1 MPSEAVML
9 VIAALIAV
17 NVVVMGAIVIP
28 PLVGRRSPLASV
40 GEPEH
45 DAGELDRIDQAALI
59 GGLVGRPGEDRATY
73 DRIVRIVSW
82 AFLLSTAVI
91 VGASGLWPA
100 TTPAIFLLLGM
111 AGAFVLLVHD
121 LLPPATLGAAKYVL
135 EGTVALTFAT
145 LLVLLTGGHESPF
158 FFTFPLIVGAAA
170 LVVRP
175 TATFVLAMAA
185 AIGYIVATSLGSG
198 PATPVQLATVGIDL
212 TALLLLAYVGSV
224 IGREQRRSRDAALH
238 LSAVDPLTGLFN
250 RSFFFAA
257 LEREMARSAR
267 SGRGFCL
274 LMLDLDELKA
284 INDRA
289 GHHAGDAAL
298 RAVADT
304 IQGGIR
310 RIDVAARYGGDEFV
324 ALLPETDPTGGWVLA
339 EKIRIGVTGRAIEDL
354 VEPPTVSVGVV
365 AFPRDGASAD
375 ALMISAD
382 RAMYASKRAGRNRV
396 AGPTSEV
403 GAPEEAAAAQA
414 MAGGSGVPVM
424 AEEGRQGRTARPKV
438 VEPPV

>member
-1 MPSEAVML
+1 MPSGGVML
-9 VIAALIAV
+9 VIAVAISV
-17 NVVVMGAIVIP
+17 NVLVMAAIVLP

-40 GEPEH
+40 GEPESDAH
-45 DAGELDRIDQAALI
+45 DLERMDQAALI
-59 GGLVGRPGEDRATY
+59 GGLVGRPGEDRAAY

-82 AFLLSTAVI
+82 AFLLATAVI
-91 VGASGLWPA
+91 IGTTGLWPDS
-100 TTPAIFLLLGM
+100 TPAIFVLLGLS
-111 AGAFVLLVHD
+111 GAFVLIVHD
-121 LLPPATLGAAKYVL
+121 LMPPSALGAAKYVL

-145 LLVLLTGGHESPF
+145 FLVLLTGGHESPF

-170 LVVRP
+170 LVVRA
-175 TATFVLAMAA
+175 TATFVLAICA
-185 AIGYIVATSLGSG
+185 AIGYLVATTLGSG
-198 PATPVQLATVGIDL
+198 PATPVQMATVAVDL
-212 TALLLLAYVGSV
+212 TALSLLAYVGSV
-224 IGREQRRSRDAALH
+224 IGREQRRSRDAALR
-238 LSAVDPLTGLFN
+238 LSAIDPLTGLFN

-257 LEREMARSAR
+257 IEREMARSAR

-274 LMLDLDELKA
+274 LMLDLDELKT

-304 IQGGIR
+304 IKGGIR

-339 EKIRIGVTGRAIEDL
+339 EKIRLGVSGREIEDL
-354 VEPPTVSVGVV
+354 VEPPTVSIGVV
-365 AFPRDGASAD
+365 SFPRDGASAD

-396 AGPTSEV
+396 AGPESSP
-403 GAPEEAAAAQA
+403 GPAADADVQ
-414 MAGGSGVPVM
+414 VPVM
-424 AEEGRQGRTARPKV
+424 AEEGREARPEV

>member
-1 MPSEAVML
+1 MPPGGILL
-9 VIAALIAV
+9 VIAVAIVV
-17 NVVVMGAIVIP
+17 NVLVMAAIVVP
-28 PLVGRRSPLASV
+28 PLIGRRSPLASV

-45 DAGELDRIDQAALI
+45 DVRDLDGIEQAALI
-59 GGLVGRPGEDRATY
+59 GGLVGGPGEDRAAY

-82 AFLLSTAVI
+82 AFILATAVI
-91 VGASGLWPA
+91 VGTSGLWPA
-100 TTPAIFLLLGM
+100 TTPAIFVLLGL
-111 AGAFVLLVHD
+111 AGGFVLLVHD
-121 LLPPATLGAAKYVL
+121 LMPPAALGAAKYVL

-145 LLVLLTGGHESPF
+145 FLVLLTGGYASPF

-170 LVVRP
+170 LVIRP
-175 TATFVLAMAA
+175 IATFVLAIAA
-185 AIGYIVATSLGSG
+185 SVGYIVATTMGSG
-198 PATPVQLATVGIDL
+198 TPAPTELATVAVNL

-224 IGREQRRSRDAALH
+224 IGREQRRSRDAALR
-238 LSAVDPLTGLFN
+238 LSAVDPLTSLFN
-250 RSFFFAA
+250 RAFFFAA

-304 IQGGIR
+304 IRGGIR

-324 ALLPETDPTGGWVLA
+324 AVLPETDPTGGWVLA
-339 EKIRIGVTGRAIEDL
+339 EKIRLGVAARDIEGLDQA
-354 VEPPTVSVGVV
+354 PTVSVGVV
-365 AFPRDGASAD
+365 SYPRDGATAD

-396 AGPTSEV
+396 AGPESEA
-403 GAPEEAAAAQA
+403 GDAPPGPASARQPA
-414 MAGGSGVPVM
+414 VP
-424 AEEGRQGRTARPKV
+424 EV

>member
-1 MPSEAVML
+1 MPSGAVML
-9 VIAALIAV
+9 VIAVAISV
-17 NVVVMGAIVIP
+17 NVLVMAAIVLP

-40 GEPEH
+40 GEPESDAH
-45 DAGELDRIDQAALI
+45 DLERMDQAALI
-59 GGLVGRPGEDRATY
+59 GGLVGRPGEDRAAY

-82 AFLLSTAVI
+82 AFLLATAVI
-91 VGASGLWPA
+91 IGTTGLWPDS
-100 TTPAIFLLLGM
+100 TPAIFVLLGM
-111 AGAFVLLVHD
+111 SGAFVLIVHD
-121 LLPPATLGAAKYVL
+121 LMPPSALGAAKYVL

-145 LLVLLTGGHESPF
+145 FLVLLTGGHESPF

-170 LVVRP
+170 LVVRA
-175 TATFVLAMAA
+175 TATFVLAICA
-185 AIGYIVATSLGSG
+185 AIGYLVATTLGSG
-198 PATPVQLATVGIDL
+198 PATPVQMATVAVDL
-212 TALLLLAYVGSV
+212 TALSLLAYVGSV
-224 IGREQRRSRDAALH
+224 IGREQRRSRDAALR
-238 LSAVDPLTGLFN
+238 LSAIDPLTGLFN

-257 LEREMARSAR
+257 IEREMARSAR

-274 LMLDLDELKA
+274 LMLDLDELKT

-304 IQGGIR
+304 IKGGIR

-339 EKIRIGVTGRAIEDL
+339 EKIRLGVSGREIEDL
-354 VEPPTVSVGVV
+354 VEPPTVSIGVV
-365 AFPRDGASAD
+365 SFPRDGASAD

-396 AGPTSEV
+396 AGPESSP
-403 GAPEEAAAAQA
+403 GPAADADVQ
-414 MAGGSGVPVM
+414 VPVM
-424 AEEGRQGRTARPKV
+424 AEEGREARPEV

>member
-1 MPSEAVML
+1 MPSGAVL
-9 VIAALIAV
+9 FVIAAAISV
-17 NVVVMGAIVIP
+17 NVLVMAAIVIP

-40 GEPEH
+40 GEPER
-45 DAGELDRIDQAALI
+45 DTREIERIEEAALI
-59 GGLVGRPGEDRATY
+59 GGLVGRPGEDRVAY

-82 AFLLSTAVI
+82 AFLLATAVI
-91 VGASGLWPA
+91 IGTTGLWPD
-100 TTPAIFLLLGM
+100 TTPAIFVLLGLS
-111 AGAFVLLVHD
+111 GAFVLLVHD
-121 LLPPATLGAAKYVL
+121 LMPPSALGAAKYIL

-145 LLVLLTGGHESPF
+145 FLVLLTGGHESPF

-170 LVVRP
+170 LVVRA
-175 TATFVLAMAA
+175 TATFVLAISA
-185 AIGYIVATSLGSG
+185 AIGYIVATTLGSG
-198 PATPVQLATVGIDL
+198 PPTPVQMATVAVDL
-212 TALLLLAYVGSV
+212 TALSLLAYVGSV
-224 IGREQRRSRDAALH
+224 IGREQRRSRDAALR
-238 LSAVDPLTGLFN
+238 LSAIDPLTGLFN
-250 RSFFFAA
+250 RAFFFAA

-284 INDRA
+284 ITARA

-339 EKIRIGVTGRAIEDL
+339 ETIRLVGSSREFEDL
-354 VEPPTVSVGVV
+354 LEPPTVSVGVV
-365 AFPRDGASAD
+365 SFPRDGASAD

-396 AGPTSEV
+396 AGPEPGS
-403 GAPEEAAAAQA
+403 
-414 MAGGSGVPVM
+414 GGSNADTGGPVPVM
-424 AEEGRQGRTARPKV
+424 AEELRATRPEA

>member
-1 MPSEAVML
+1 MPSGAVML
-9 VIAALIAV
+9 VIAVAISV
-17 NVVVMGAIVIP
+17 NVLVMAAIVLP

-40 GEPEH
+40 GEPES
-45 DAGELDRIDQAALI
+45 DARDLERIDQAVLI
-59 GGLVGRPGEDRATY
+59 GGLVGRPGEDRAAY

-82 AFLLSTAVI
+82 AFLLATAVI
-91 VGASGLWPA
+91 IGTTGLWPD
-100 TTPAIFLLLGM
+100 TTPAIFVLLGLS
-111 AGAFVLLVHD
+111 GAFVLLVHD
-121 LLPPATLGAAKYVL
+121 LMPPSAMGAAKYVL

-145 LLVLLTGGHESPF
+145 FLVLLTGGHESPF

-170 LVVRP
+170 LVVRA
-175 TATFVLAMAA
+175 TATFVLTICA
-185 AIGYIVATSLGSG
+185 AIGYIVATTLGSG
-198 PATPVQLATVGIDL
+198 PPTPIQLATVAVDL
-212 TALLLLAYVGSV
+212 TALSLLAYVGSV
-224 IGREQRRSRDAALH
+224 IGREQRRSRDAALR
-238 LSAVDPLTGLFN
+238 LSAVDPMTGLFN

-257 LEREMARSAR
+257 IEREMARSAR

-339 EKIRIGVTGRAIEDL
+339 EKIRLEVSSREIEDL
-354 VEPPTVSVGVV
+354 VGPPTVSIGVV
-365 AFPRDGASAD
+365 SFPRDGASAD

-396 AGPTSEV
+396 AGPETSPDGPSADGNV
-403 GAPEEAAAAQA
+403 P
-414 MAGGSGVPVM
+414 VPVM
-424 AEEGRQGRTARPKV
+424 AEERREARPEV

>member
-1 MPSEAVML
+1 MPSGAVLL
-9 VIAALIAV
+9 VIAVAISV
-17 NVVVMGAIVIP
+17 NVLVMAAIVLP

-40 GEPEH
+40 GEPES
-45 DAGELDRIDQAALI
+45 DARDLERMDQAALI
-59 GGLVGRPGEDRATY
+59 GGLAGRTGEDRAAY

-82 AFLLSTAVI
+82 AFLLATAVI
-91 VGASGLWPA
+91 IGTTGLWPD
-100 TTPAIFLLLGM
+100 TTPAIFVLLGLS
-111 AGAFVLLVHD
+111 GAFVLLVHD
-121 LLPPATLGAAKYVL
+121 LMPPSAMGAAKYVL

-145 LLVLLTGGHESPF
+145 FLVLLTGGHESPF

-170 LVVRP
+170 LVVRA
-175 TATFVLAMAA
+175 TATFVLAICA
-185 AIGYIVATSLGSG
+185 AIGYLVATTLGSG
-198 PATPVQLATVGIDL
+198 PPTPVQMATVAVDL
-212 TALLLLAYVGSV
+212 TALSLLAYVGSV
-224 IGREQRRSRDAALH
+224 IGREQRRSRDAAIR
-238 LSAVDPLTGLFN
+238 LSAIDPLTGLFN

-257 LEREMARSAR
+257 IEREMARSAR

-274 LMLDLDELKA
+274 LMLDLDELKT

-339 EKIRIGVTGRAIEDL
+339 EKIRLGVSGREIEDL
-354 VEPPTVSVGVV
+354 VEPPTVSIGVV
-365 AFPRDGASAD
+365 SFPRDGASAD

-396 AGPTSEV
+396 AGPESSPA
-403 GAPEEAAAAQA
+403 GPAADAD
-414 MAGGSGVPVM
+414 GPVPVM
-424 AEEGRQGRTARPKV
+424 AEESREARPEV

>member
-1 MPSEAVML
+1 MPSGAVLL
-9 VIAALIAV
+9 VIAVALVI

-40 GEPEH
+40 GEPES
-45 DAGELDRIDQAALI
+45 DVRELDGIDQVALI
-59 GGLVGRPGEDRATY
+59 GGLAGRPGEDRVAY

-91 VGASGLWPA
+91 VGSSGLWPD
-100 TTPAIFLLLGM
+100 TTPAIFVLLGL
-111 AGAFVLLVHD
+111 AGAFVLLVHE
-121 LLPPATLGAAKYVL
+121 LLPPMSLGAAKYVL

-145 LLVLLTGGHESPF
+145 FLVLLTGGYDSPF

-175 TATFVLAMAA
+175 TATFVLALAA
-185 AIGYIVATSLGSG
+185 AIGYIVATTLGSA
-198 PATPVQLATVGIDL
+198 PATAVQLATVAIDL
-212 TALLLLAYVGSV
+212 IALLLLAYVGSV
-224 IGREQRRSRDAALH
+224 IGREQRRSRDAALR

-274 LMLDLDELKA
+274 VMLDLDELKS

-289 GHHAGDAAL
+289 GHHAGDASL

-304 IQGGIR
+304 IRGGIR

-339 EKIRIGVTGRAIEDL
+339 EKIRMGVAAREIEDL
-354 VEPPTVSVGVV
+354 VAGPTVSVGVV
-365 AFPRDGASAD
+365 SFPRDGATAD

-396 AGPTSEV
+396 AGPDTE
-403 GAPEEAAAAQA
+403 APAPI
-414 MAGGSGVPVM
+414 PVM
-424 AEEGRQGRTARPKV
+424 AEEARKSRPEV